1 MHVVVEYDH
10 EILVP
15 FLFFIYNF
23 LTLVF
28 VTIEFIGFVACELAA
43 IGTLD
48 SKRLH

>member
-1 MHVVVEYDH
+1 MHAVVKYDH

-15 FLFFIYNF
+15 LFFFIYNF

-28 VTIEFIGFVACELAA
+28 VNVEFIGFVICELGV

>member
-1 MHVVVEYDH
+1 MHVVVEYNH

-15 FLFFIYNF
+15 FFFFNNF

-28 VTIEFIGFVACELAA
+28 VNVEFIGFVTCELGV